1 MPLSPTG
8 TSVSLLQWEQFIEG
22 VVVSG
27 ALYEKYNPNIQ
38 AFMRLV
44 KQFSFQA
51 RITAPFDPFSMLLLI
66 CLLHFSAS
74 MVRFCSLSRISR
86 TDLRHMVTDAGFFQ
100 DVRLSCLS
108 LRDTGV
114 EEIGWLDTPSS
125 LGLTTKP
132 FFPYLQMGAWKRS
145 FWLPPSPVSCP
156 AFVVWQNNKPRVVI
170 DLRRVNAK
178 PKTG

>member
-1 MPLSPTG
+1 
-8 TSVSLLQWEQFIEG
+8 
-22 VVVSG
+22 
-27 ALYEKYNPNIQ
+27 
-38 AFMRLV
+38 
-44 KQFSFQA
+44 
-51 RITAPFDPFSMLLLI
+51 
-66 CLLHFSAS
+66 
-74 MVRFCSLSRISR
+74 
-86 TDLRHMVTDAGFFQ
+86 MVTDAGFFQ